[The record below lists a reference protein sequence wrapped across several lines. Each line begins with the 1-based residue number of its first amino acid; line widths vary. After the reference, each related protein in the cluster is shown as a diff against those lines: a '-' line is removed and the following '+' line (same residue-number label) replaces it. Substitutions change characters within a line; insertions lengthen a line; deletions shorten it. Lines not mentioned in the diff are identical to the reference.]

1 MLGAVAMAGDTAGI
15 AATLELAMGRIED
28 GVHGLVCTG
37 PVAIQALWPRLLLCL
52 GLLLRTYVKA
62 RCKQQHNAYRQSLEQ
77 AVTNACHVV
86 SYSTLKSVSSPEKLR
101 VIGSDTQCLPP
112 RLFTPCKAIPNV
124 YLPLRLRFL

>member
-1 MLGAVAMAGDTAGI
+1 MFWAVAMAGDAAGI

-37 PVAIQALWPRLLLCL
+37 PVAIQALWPGLLLCL
-52 GLLLRTYVKA
+52 GLLLRTDVNA
-62 RCKQQHNAYRQSLEQ
+62 RCKQQHNAYRQSLQQ
-77 AVTNACHVV
+77 AFATPCHVV
-86 SYSTLKSVSSPEKLR
+86 SHSTLKSVSSPEKLR

-112 RLFTPCKAIPNV
+112 RLFTPCKAMPTV